1 MQLRDARWG
10 CSGLAGVARKPR
22 QLTLRVWLKFA
33 FGLLLMACGFMCW
46 HLMPDMQQLTV
57 KRQWA

>member
-1 MQLRDARWG
+1 MLLRDARWG

-22 QLTLRVWLKFA
+22 QFTLRVWLKFA

-46 HLMPDMQQLTV
+46 HLMPDMQRLAV